1 MSKKNLENT
10 SPSVM
15 PDTIEAK
22 PTIAFS
28 KKISLFSCF
37 LDAPKIVINPNCR
50 LLLLRKQLTE

>member
-15 PDTIEAK
+15 PVTIEAK
-22 PTIAFS
+22 PTTIFS
-28 KKISLFSCF
+28 KKTSLFSCF
-37 LDAPKIVINPNCR
+37 FDAPRIVIRPNCR